1 MVFVL
6 AVLGVV
12 GCSSVMQKKQGREE
26 APAFVAAKP
35 VWLEGREKEM
45 NLFVGFRA
53 TVDGKAAENAVVR
66 LTGATVYRLFV
77 NGEFLGYG
85 PARGPHGYDRVDEWP
100 LKGRC
105 RPGRNVIAVEVA
117 GYNANT
123 YYTLN
128 QPSYLQAEVVA
139 GKRVLA
145 HTDAAKG
152 LAERQSSAAIAVFG
166 ARALESRAQ
175 KVQRYA
181 FQRAFSEVYR
191 FDPDSDAWRTD
202 GAFKTEPLAERP
214 QMPLLPR
221 IAPYPAFKVLAPVRE
236 VSAGEVRFNAA
247 KKLWSDRAIKGVGP
261 KFLGFPENELERIP
275 LYDVQQL
282 ETVSQTPSGKPY
294 AAGTAYTVADKRF
307 RTFEFARN
315 NAGFIRAT
323 VRCKA
328 PARAYLVFDEIL
340 SGDDVSI
347 TRYQCAN
354 VVAYELTQAGTYH
367 LESFEPY
374 QLKYLKL
381 MVTGGACEFSD
392 IGFREYV
399 NPDADRARFD
409 SSDET
414 LNRIFEAAR
423 ETFKQN
429 AVDVFT
435 DCPGRER
442 AGWLCDSFFT
452 GRVAADLCGNTD
464 MERMFFQNYLL
475 PKSFEFLPEG
485 MLPMCYPAD
494 HNDLN
499 YIPNWAMW
507 FVVQLEEYL
516 QRSGDRA
523 TVDALRPR
531 VLALLD
537 FFKKYENGD
546 GLLEKLPA
554 WVFVEWS
561 RANRLVQDVNYPSN
575 MTYAEVLA
583 CAARMYGIPEL
594 QAKADAVRETVRRQS
609 FDGTWF
615 VDNAVRQPDG
625 SLKLSGERT
634 ETCQYYAFFF
644 HTATPEKYSAL
655 WETLR
660 ADFGPQRQE
669 TKKHPDI
676 HFANAFIGNYLR
688 LELLSRQGLSAQI
701 LEETK
706 GYFQKMEELTGTL
719 WENDTPTAS
728 CCHGFASHVARMYYR
743 DVLGV
748 RRVDA
753 VNRRVELRFAEVPLT
768 RCSGTIPVGGGAV
781 TVGWRKQGG
790 EFRYTVA
797 APRGFK
803 VAVDTSGLQGKAVR
817 E

>member
-1 MVFVL
+1 MRSVFVL
-6 AVLGVV
+6 AMLGIV
-12 GCSSVMQKKQGREE
+12 GCSSVMQEKKNREE
-26 APAFVAAKP
+26 TPSFAAAKP

-45 NLFVGFRA
+45 NLSVGFRA
-53 TVDGKAAENAVVR
+53 TVDGKAAEKAVVR

-100 LKGRC
+100 LKGHC
-105 RPGRNVIAVEVA
+105 KPGPNVVAVEVA

-139 GKRVLA
+139 GPRVLA
-145 HTDAAKG
+145 YTG
-152 LAERQSSAAIAVFG
+152 AEAPGTAGTRFEAQ
-166 ARALESRAQ
+166 ALESRVQ

-191 FDPDSDAWRTD
+191 LAPDTEAWRVGGPFRAAT
-202 GAFKTEPLAERP
+202 LAARP
-214 QMPLLPR
+214 QLPLLPR

-236 VSAGEVRFNAA
+236 VLAGTVKLNPD
-247 KKLWSDRAIKGVGP
+247 KKVWSDRAIKGVGP
-261 KFLGFPENELERIP
+261 KFAGFHEAELATVP
-275 LYDVQQL
+275 LYEVQRL
-282 ETVSQTPSGKPY
+282 ETASQTPLGKPY
-294 AAGTAYTVADKRF
+294 EAGAKPVIGNNQF
-307 RTFEFARN
+307 RTFEFVRN
-315 NAGFIRAT
+315 NAGFIRAE
-323 VRCKA
+323 VRCEA
-328 PARAYLVFDEIL
+328 PARVYFVFDETL

-347 TRYQCAN
+347 TRYHCAN
-354 VVAYELTQAGTYH
+354 VVTYDLTQAGTYA

-374 QLKYLKL
+374 ELKYLKVL
-381 MVTGGACEFSD
+381 VTGGTCEFAE

-409 SSDET
+409 SSDAT

-452 GRVAADLCGNTD
+452 ARVAADLCGNTD
-464 MERMFFQNYLL
+464 MERLFFQNYLL
-475 PKSFEFLPEG
+475 PESFEFLPDG

-494 HNDLN
+494 HNDNN

-507 FVVQLEEYL
+507 FVVQLEEYM

-523 TVDALRPR
+523 MVDALEPR
-531 VLALLD
+531 VLSLLE
-537 FFKKYENGD
+537 FFKKYENSD

-561 RANRLVQDVNYPSN
+561 QANKLVQDVNYPSN

-583 CAARMYGIPEL
+583 CVARMYNLPAL
-594 QAKADAVRETVRRQS
+594 QTKAEILRATIRKQS
-609 FDGTWF
+609 FDGAWF

-625 SLKLSGERT
+625 TLKPSGQRT

-644 HTATPEKYSAL
+644 HTATPERYPAL

-660 ADFGPQRQE
+660 TDFGPQRKE
-669 TKKHPDI
+669 TKKHSEI
-676 HFANAFIGNYLR
+676 YFANAFIGDYLR
-688 LELLSRQGLSAQI
+688 LELLSRHGFSAQI

-748 RRVDA
+748 RSVDA
-753 VNRRVELRFAEVPLT
+753 VNRRVELRFADVPLT
-768 RCSGTIPVGGGAV
+768 HCSGTIPVDNG
-781 TVGWRKQGG
+781 TVKVNWSKQGKG
-790 EFRYTVA
+790 FRYTYDV
-797 APRGFK
+797 PKGFT
-803 VAVDTSGLQGKAVR
+803 VTVDTSRVTDKAAG